1 MRVVSN
7 TSPVSN
13 LAIVGRLEVLR
24 AKYGAVVV
32 PEAVRREL
40 SRLAHPAGAA
50 AVRQAFAEGW
60 LVMEAVADRTVIP
73 VLRARVD
80 EGEAEAIEL
89 ARQTR
94 ADLLL
99 MDDSAGRAIAREEG
113 LPFTGL
119 VGVLAE
125 EREAGRIASL
135 KAELDMLRRE
145 CGFFLSAELES
156 RVLRRVGEA
165 E

>member
-7 TSPVSN
+7 TSPISN
-13 LAIVGRLEVLR
+13 LAIAGRLDLLR
-24 AKYGAVVV
+24 AKYGAVVI

-40 SRLAHPAGAA
+40 LRLAHPAGAA

-60 LVMEAVADRTVIP
+60 LVTEAVADRTLIP

-89 ARQTR
+89 ARQTK

-99 MDDSAGRAIAREEG
+99 MDDSAGRAVAREEA

-135 KAELDMLRRE
+135 KAELATLRRE
-145 CGFFLSAELES
+145 CGFFLSAELEA
-156 RVLRRVGEA
+156 RVLRRVGEM